1 MIFLRDSAKFG
12 IPIQKFFS
20 GKTAVVFLG
29 VIFLSTIAA
38 VSTPNAPGGI
48 AVIRI
53 SGKNAIN
60 IADKIFTPVG
70 SKSVKD
76 MEGYTCAYGIAH
88 DNGERLDDCI
98 LTVFREPHS
107 YTGENIAEISCHGG
121 LYVTK
126 RILRAVLKNGAENAE
141 AGEFTKRAYL
151 NGKLDLTQAE
161 AVMDIISAKGEREL
175 KMAENLREGSAFR
188 KAKKCS
194 EKLIKILGDLAA
206 WADYPEE
213 DIPEVKPE
221 NLCAELEEVRKDLL
235 SLIENYDCGRILR
248 QGVSTAIVGRP
259 NVGKSTLFNCLS
271 GCERSIVTDIAG
283 TTRDVVEES
292 VKLGDIVLRLADT
305 AGIRQTDDIIE
316 GIGVDIAEKLI
327 DSSELIIAVFD
338 GNCPLTEDDLKLI
351 KKLDN
356 KKCIAVI
363 NKSDLGICIDTSE
376 IEKNII
382 QIVYLSAKE
391 NDGVERLQSAVESLF
406 EINENSFS
414 LAVAVNERQK
424 KCIDSALMYVESA
437 VSALKNGEFLDAV
450 NVLIDEAE
458 QNLLSLTGE
467 KVTDAVVD
475 EVFSRFCVGK

>member
-1 MIFLRDSAKFG
+1 MSTITAISTPDSA
-12 IPIQKFFS
+12 
-20 GKTAVVFLG
+20 
-29 VIFLSTIAA
+29 
-38 VSTPNAPGGI
+38 GGI

-53 SGKNAIN
+53 SGENALDVAERVFKPAGN
-60 IADKIFTPVG
+60 KR
-70 SKSVKD
+70 VKD
-76 MEGYTCAYGIAH
+76 MAGYTCAYGIAH

-98 LTVFREPHS
+98 LTVFRSPHS
-107 YTGENIAEISCHGG
+107 YTGEDIAEISCHGG
-121 LYVTK
+121 IYVTK

-175 KMAENLREGSAFR
+175 KMAESLREGTAFKR
-188 KAKKCS
+188 AKKCS
-194 EKLIKILGDLAA
+194 DKLMKILGDLSA

-221 NLCAELEEVRKDLL
+221 NLCKELEEVRKDLL
-235 SLIENYDCGRILR
+235 SLVENYDCGRIIR
-248 QGVSTAIVGRP
+248 EGISSAIIGRP

-292 VKLGDIVLRLADT
+292 VKIGDIVLRLADT

-338 GNCPLTEDDLKLI
+338 GNSPLTDDDWNLI
-351 KKLDN
+351 KKIDS
-356 KKCIAVI
+356 KKTIAVI
-363 NKSDLGICIDTSE
+363 NKSDLGICPDISE
-376 IEKNII
+376 IEKHIK
-382 QIVYLSAKE
+382 QTVYLSAKE
-391 NDGVERLQSAVESLF
+391 NDGIEKLQSAIETIF

-414 LAVAVNERQK
+414 SVSVANERQK
-424 KCIDSALMYVESA
+424 KCIDSALVCVESA
-437 VSALKNGEFLDAV
+437 ITAIKNGEFLDAV

-458 QNLLSLTGE
+458 QYLLSLTGE